1 MNWSRLIFRNEFTV
15 NADYAEMVSYFE
27 KRLDQNY
34 FLGYTNKKQ
43 TLLLC
48 YRPLLSKPIGTP
60 LPVCELNFKN
70 EKNGEGKIV
79 ARFKIVNSLTI
90 ALAILVGAIS
100 YGSFITD
107 LPMRF
112 AFVFPAVLYLYMSL
126 RYYADFSG
134 LMNDIRKIESNHT
147 SQKLR

>member
-1 MNWSRLIFRNEFTV
+1 MLRDASRGWWHHDHARKTPSWPFRVE
-15 NADYAEMVSYFE
+15 Y
-27 KRLDQNY
+27 
-34 FLGYTNKKQ
+34 
-43 TLLLC
+43 
-48 YRPLLSKPIGTP
+48 
-60 LPVCELNFKN
+60 